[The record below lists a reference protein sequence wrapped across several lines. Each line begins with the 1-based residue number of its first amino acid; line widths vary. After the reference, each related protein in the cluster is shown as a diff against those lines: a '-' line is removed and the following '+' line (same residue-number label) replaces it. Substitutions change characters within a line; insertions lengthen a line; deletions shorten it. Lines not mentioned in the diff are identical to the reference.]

1 MRRLGQEVENVMLK
15 AQALDAQDVDI
26 DADVDR
32 GFSARGGG
40 RSGVRLPGEL
50 NEVQEAVSAFGRL
63 PGKVKALSG
72 ALVAAAAALG
82 AAGGLAGAATALATR
97 FGDLELRQDLQK
109 LKQRFRKLGKTFVNA
124 FEPIIR
130 DTIIPAGIALAQS
143 LRSSI
148 PQLKEFTR
156 TNLPSLI
163 RAIRG
168 LVKGTV
174 LTIKSLG
181 TFNRTLAVLTSA
193 FQALSDS
200 VDLFDEEGQFDFE
213 FKGVEK
219 EIVDIMQSFGFGGEE
234 VAGFD
239 IPQGQV
245 SSILEKLNAGE
256 ISISGAGGDART
268 GGEAKAREGA
278 GNFPLTEDLRK
289 IKRQIAVAREKF
301 KRLESFTRKDLQ
313 EALVN
318 LRKKGVDALL
328 MMGEKTGE
336 AQARTK
342 DWIAALQEAQRRS
355 EALNKTFSLPD
366 VDTDFGDVGG
376 PVEPP
381 NPPEI
386 VPPSEVSSD
395 PAEDPSE
402 AVEAPTAT
410 LAQKARKAQKAMQKI
425 RLKISQNIATMST
438 FGQVG
443 TRALTRLGSR
453 FGSVIADIVT
463 FRDSI
468 SSVGDAFK
476 SLGRAAVQVLRQVI
490 SKLASAAAIA
500 AILGP
505 ILGVSDAGFDAI
517 FKATLSGNAVP
528 MASGGIVTGP
538 TLAVVGEGQ
547 ESEAVMPLSKLEAM
561 IQPAQPS
568 AQPAMAGG
576 GSMGITVQ
584 VEGESRIENGHIK
597 RAYDTAAQ
605 VEQRVG
611 RKGR

>member
-1 MRRLGQEVENVMLK
+1 VPANMREWV
-15 AQALDAQDVDI
+15 QAL
-26 DADVDR
+26 
-32 GFSARGGG
+32 G
-40 RSGVRLPGEL
+40 RAEVKLENFKESMSDLDLP
-50 NEVQEAVSAFGRL
+50 
-63 PGKVKALSG
+63 
-72 ALVAAAAALG
+72 
-82 AAGGLAGAATALATR
+82 
-97 FGDLELRQDLQK
+97 D
-109 LKQRFRKLGKTFVNA
+109 
-124 FEPIIR
+124 
-130 DTIIPAGIALAQS
+130 
-143 LRSSI
+143 
-148 PQLKEFTR
+148 
-156 TNLPSLI
+156 
-163 RAIRG
+163 
-168 LVKGTV
+168 
-174 LTIKSLG
+174 
-181 TFNRTLAVLTSA
+181 
-193 FQALSDS
+193 
-200 VDLFDEEGQFDFE
+200 
-213 FKGVEK
+213 
-219 EIVDIMQSFGFGGEE
+219 
-234 VAGFD
+234 AGFD
-239 IPQGQV
+239 
-245 SSILEKLNAGE
+245 A
-256 ISISGAGGDART
+256 
-268 GGEAKAREGA
+268 
-278 GNFPLTEDLRK
+278 
-289 IKRQIAVAREKF
+289 
-301 KRLESFTRKDLQ
+301 
-313 EALVN
+313 
-318 LRKKGVDALL
+318 
-328 MMGEKTGE
+328 
-336 AQARTK
+336 
-342 DWIAALQEAQRRS
+342 
-355 EALNKTFSLPD
+355 
-366 VDTDFGDVGG
+366 GG

-490 SKLASAAAIA
+490 AKLASAAAIA

-505 ILGVSDAGFDAI
+505 ILGVSNAGFKSI
-517 FKATLSGNAVP
+517 FKATVSGNAVP

-538 TLAVVGEGQ
+538 TLAMVGEGS